1 MKKYFPEGNC
11 NICGAACRVIKH
23 VTFSYWY
30 CDGCKDEPQQ
40 VWLKTNPYPKGAKDG
55 YVLKNDN
62 DIVISEP
69 GVYRID
75 YPNGGCEFYEHKDG
89 HKELRF
95 YREIVR
101 ATARIADSDMPSR
114 VRLQC
119 VAKTSEGAAPKR
131 PGLRAISTP
140 GDSVQGGQGEAGEQI
155 VIDWDAYNYSTV
167 GRSHCR
173 TVYADIEGTLRYLD
187 DGSEFIQHGK
197 VPPTDEL

>member
-30 CDGCKDEPQQ
+30 CDKCKDEPQQ

-62 DIVISEP
+62 DIIISES
-69 GVYRID
+69 GVYRLD
-75 YPNGGCEFYEHKDG
+75 YPDGGCEFYEHKDG
-89 HKELRF
+89 QKELRL

-101 ATARIADSDMPSR
+101 AASRIADGDMPSR

-119 VAKTSEGAAPKR
+119 VAKTSEGTP
-131 PGLRAISTP
+131 PEGQGLWPVSAP
-140 GDSVQGGQGEAGEQI
+140 GDSLQGSDFTLPLDFSSSGFRCFP
-155 VIDWDAYNYSTV
+155 
-167 GRSHCR
+167 GRA
-173 TVYADIEGTLRYLD
+173 VYADIDGTLRYVD

-197 VPPTDEL
+197 VPPPDAL